1 MQMVKKNTDID
12 LVYAFLRDIAVHND
26 RAWFAGHRDE
36 YDRARMIFEGMA
48 QQLINRLGI
57 MDSSLAHLTVR
68 DCTYRFYRD
77 TRFSED
83 KSPYKRHFGA
93 YVAAHGKKAF
103 HGGYYLHVQP
113 GECMIAGGAY
123 CLPSNILKA
132 VRQSIVDSTE
142 EFRSIVEE
150 PEFKRLFPVFGMER
164 LKTLPAGF
172 PRDYPFP
179 EYLRPKDY
187 SVFTCVSDDFL
198 RQDDWLDQTLDVFR
212 KMKPFIDFINY
223 TIDDYE

>member
-1 MQMVKKNTDID
+1 MGRNYTGID
-12 LVYAFLRDIAVHND
+12 VVYAFLSNIAIHND
-26 RAWFAGHRDE
+26 RAWFVEHRDE
-36 YDRARMIFEGMA
+36 YDRARMIFEDMA
-48 QQLINRLGI
+48 QQLINRLSVI
-57 MDSSLAHLTVR
+57 DTSLAHLTVR

-83 KSPYKRHFGA
+83 KSPYKQHFGA

-103 HGGYYLHVQP
+103 HGGYYLHIQP
-113 GECMIAGGAY
+113 GKCMIAGGAY

-132 VRQSIVDSTE
+132 VRQSIVDETE
-142 EFRSIVEE
+142 EFRGIVED
-150 PEFKRLFPVFGMER
+150 PEFKRLFPIIGMDR
-164 LKTLPAGF
+164 LKTLPVGF
-172 PRDYPFP
+172 PRDYPYP

-187 SVFTCVSDDFL
+187 SIATSISDDFL
-198 RQDDWLDQTLDVFR
+198 RQDNWLEQTVAVFQ